1 MEFEKITSVTGTE
14 HSVNPYPKFFG
25 PIKIDLSRR
34 KQTLCEMHLL
44 IEESLPF
51 STKSCQFCRKEEA
64 DIASGKRK
72 LEAPKAA

>member
-14 HSVNPYPKFFG
+14 HSVNPYPEVFG

-34 KQTLCEMHLL
+34 KQTLCDIHLL
-44 IEESLPF
+44 IEESVPF

-64 DIASGKRK
+64 DIASRERT
-72 LEAPKAA
+72 LEAPKAT